1 MHRKPR
7 PAKLPLI
14 NIKGVC
20 MAIKS
25 MIFLLAALPASLL
38 GHFYTPE
45 RLAFPAL
52 CEKHFTDPRKYTA
65 NTWIEPVCPDC
76 TKAMAPYLKYLPK
89 PYEADCYG
97 CSGCGGMRLSRREEI
112 CLPFDNHK
120 FAYNELTKLH
130 QQVRYG
136 TLETCR
142 HRGTERCESFCWDGG
157 YFRRL
162 NKKYFPF
169 FKSFLIYS
177 SQNHLCKC
185 CWHERTKGAVEI
197 NNLAYRFLYSLAEQ
211 KLIRSDFST
220 FWASK
225 EIRFDRK
232 GRNYGNDYYPNSHG
246 MASSLATYAFFYS
259 HYEQIMKDVM
269 AAVEQNAADV
279 LLGIV
284 TRDQVYQTLQKI
296 HDKFLDLY
304 SNCLSKHPH
313 PTIYYER
320 SLLYMQSGDMKSA
333 LNDLTAMLE
342 LSQTE
347 AFRNIDLA
355 TSFVYQRL
363 GETYAALNRQEA
375 AIEAYSLSIAKDPAN
390 GEALFLRAAAL
401 FEMGQVVHA
410 LEDYQLSKKG
420 DLLANVPVKT
430 STEFRDG
437 LLRGLQQGGTEQAE
451 FFACPSGWQRSF
463 WAEESV
469 VTVDSVQFFAN
480 ACEEAGRAFALQS
493 AEGVEG
499 LPEEALQFFL
509 SYLLLGDTEKGERL
523 GTLIGKYGICIF
535 SGGRKIKQVDAYRRL
550 QEANRLCNFA
560 TTTQVET
567 FRQGLIQKAAGN

>member
-1 MHRKPR
+1 MK
-7 PAKLPLI
+7 
-14 NIKGVC
+14 
-20 MAIKS
+20 AILQS
-25 MIFLLAALPASLL
+25 IFLLLAAGPASLL

-52 CEKHFTDPRKYTA
+52 CEKHFTDPRKYTT

-76 TKAMAPYLKYLPK
+76 TRAMAPYLKYLPK

-97 CSGCGGMRLSRREEI
+97 CSGCGGMRLSRREEF
-112 CLPFDNHK
+112 CLPFDNPK

-142 HRGTERCESFCWDGG
+142 HRGVERCESFCWDGG

-169 FKSFLIYS
+169 FKNFLIYS
-177 SQNHLCKC
+177 SQNVLCKC
-185 CWHERTKGAVEI
+185 FWHERTRGAAEI
-197 NNLAYRFLYSLAEQ
+197 NNLVYRFLYSLAEQ
-211 KLIRSDFST
+211 KLIRSDFSS

-232 GRNYGNDYYPNSHG
+232 GRIYGKEYFPNSHG

-259 HYEQIMKDVM
+259 HYEQILKEVM
-269 AAVEQNAADV
+269 PAVDQNATDV

-284 TRDQVYQTLQKI
+284 TRDQVYQTLQRV

-304 SNCLSKHPH
+304 TLCLSKHPH
-313 PTIYYER
+313 PIIFYER
-320 SLLYMQSGDMKSA
+320 SLLYMQSGDMQSSLA
-333 LNDLTAMLE
+333 DLKAMLE

-347 AFRNIDLA
+347 PFSKFDLFISPA
-355 TSFVYQRL
+355 YQRL
-363 GETYAALNRQEA
+363 GETYAALNRQED
-375 AIEAYSLSIAKDPAN
+375 AIEALNQSIVKDPNNA
-390 GEALFLRAAAL
+390 EAYFLRASVL
-401 FEMGQVVHA
+401 FEKGDVMKA
-410 LEDYQLSKKG
+410 LDDYHVSKKG
-420 DLLANVPVKT
+420 NLLTNVPVKT
-430 STEFRDG
+430 SAEFRDG
-437 LLRGLQQGGTEQAE
+437 LLSGLSQGGKEQAE

-463 WAEESV
+463 WAEEQV
-469 VTVDSVQFFAN
+469 VFVDALQFFAN

-523 GTLIGKYGICIF
+523 GTLIGKYGVCIF
-535 SGGRKIKQVDAYRRL
+535 SGGQKIKQVDAYKRL
-550 QEANRLCNFA
+550 QEANRLCNLAAVSQF
-560 TTTQVET
+560 ET
-567 FRQGLIQKAAGN
+567 FREALLQRARS